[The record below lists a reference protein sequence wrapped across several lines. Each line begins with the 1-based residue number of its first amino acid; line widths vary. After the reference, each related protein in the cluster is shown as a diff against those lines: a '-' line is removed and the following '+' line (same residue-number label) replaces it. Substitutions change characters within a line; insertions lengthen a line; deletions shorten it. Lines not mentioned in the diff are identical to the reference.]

1 MLNQDVH
8 IELDYKPKVIE
19 VLYPMDIVS
28 MMLITKKNI
37 RIHIIIIYLIKS
49 LFTPSTSSKNES
61 FGCSSRFRRR
71 YCNKI

>member
-8 IELDYKPKVIE
+8 IEVDYKPKVIE

-28 MMLITKKNI
+28 MMLITKNI
-37 RIHIIIIYLIKS
+37 KIHIIIFYLTKS

-71 YCNKI
+71 YCKKI